1 MVHLERRYQL
11 PFQETMKISLT
22 RIVTRLSLYHQQTSK
37 KHGMM
42 PMKNEKNDKDVLYN
56 LLTVIGL
63 FFSIAALT

>member
-1 MVHLERRYQL
+1 
-11 PFQETMKISLT
+11 
-22 RIVTRLSLYHQQTSK
+22 
-37 KHGMM
+37 MM